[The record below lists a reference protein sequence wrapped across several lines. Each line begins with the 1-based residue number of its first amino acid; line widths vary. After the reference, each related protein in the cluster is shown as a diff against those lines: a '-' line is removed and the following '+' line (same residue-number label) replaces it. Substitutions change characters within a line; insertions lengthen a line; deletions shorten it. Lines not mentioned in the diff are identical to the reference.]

1 MYYVSICVLKPLWGI
16 PFYVYMHFR
25 QATRVTGDICVN
37 CKNVLVLV
45 LVLRVSAL
53 ALVLVLRVN
62 ALVLVLVLRLSALVL
77 VSVLGVGVLALAL
90 VLRFGVLVTS
100 LISINIRVI
109 CTVKI
114 NCNAAFSVMCYP

>member
-1 MYYVSICVLKPLWGI
+1 MYYVSMCVRI

-37 CKNVLVLV
+37 CKNALALV

-53 ALVLVLRVN
+53 ALVLVLR
-62 ALVLVLVLRLSALVL
+62 LSALVL
-77 VSVLGVGVLALAL
+77 VSVLRVGVLALVL

-100 LISINIRVI
+100 LACEVVQS
-109 CTVKI
+109 
-114 NCNAAFSVMCYP
+114 FQQ

>member
-1 MYYVSICVLKPLWGI
+1 MYYVSMCVLKPLWRI

-45 LVLRVSAL
+45 LRVSAL

-62 ALVLVLVLRLSALVL
+62 ALALVLVLRLSALVL
-77 VSVLGVGVLALAL
+77 VSILRVGVLALAL
-90 VLRFGVLVTS
+90 RFRVLVTS
-100 LISINIRVI
+100 LL
-109 CTVKI
+109 
-114 NCNAAFSVMCYP
+114 